1 MAPTLLDCWACRD
14 LQRFRAVLKG
24 TQLPSGKGD
33 GPSPSPRS
41 PAHRSFSTSVGTAA
55 GVPCPPSEVNRRDH
69 LGRTVLH
76 FIASCTEPW
85 GQDWLV
91 AVLAHP
97 GLNVNA
103 ADGENGWTPLHR
115 ALYHGNILTA
125 QLLLRRGA
133 GSGAADGRLKDY
145 EGLTPF
151 DLYNSTVTG
160 SAPSPGEA
168 GGKAVGPAARIPP
181 GELYAWGANRNY
193 SLGHGDGSDRALPER
208 VRVLRP
214 EDAERAAVEPGH
226 YFNRIG
232 IKDIVMNKYTTYVL
246 TDETSSNVR
255 CAGVGGNGRLGRSS
269 STQTKLETLKDF
281 HERAVAISVG
291 DDHTCIV
298 TETGHLYTFGHNKF
312 QQLGFVIEHGQGTVG
327 STQVPRSV
335 SGTSVATFGGITSG
349 PPIPASS
356 LDVQISPRRVVGT
369 LKKEEVL
376 GVAAGKLHTAAFTA
390 DALYTWGTN
399 TGQLGYDRNA
409 SAVQV
414 TPRKVTAI
422 TAAQKI
428 RNLAVSSFATACL
441 LHSGDVLI
449 LHNDSHFVL
458 RFPQPGFSSDMSVFR
473 PRQARPK
480 PLIKRLV
487 SGPNNQ
493 FAAISDMGD
502 VFTFSFGHPSEYGS
516 GSITSGNV
524 ASAKQLGVKP
534 QLIWSVRKNKKIG
547 AAEDVSLGQ
556 GSDLILTTESGHVF
570 VRSRPSDVQG
580 SGSGSAKG
588 KAGWRPI
595 PFLQRVIKV
604 AMNESGGYAAI
615 KAEVQLREIKPR
627 GRSLPDDLLDLLL
640 HLKAPS
646 QHGQGY
652 DAMRD
657 ITAEVTQFGLLSGED
672 EGGVSDEEY
681 DSDSDVTGTATE
693 NAVKTAKLIGEAV
706 RRWNIDGESNP
717 RLGAFSL
724 ATPPFGVDLFVIAG
738 KQYIPAHRAMVASRV
753 PLLSAAFERRCSN
766 EHTNLPRAVRVR
778 TPSIGV
784 ATLELP
790 DCSFPTALFLLQYLY
805 SDELPAVWTTSIG
818 MQIDKHYSA
827 AGIDRARVR
836 SELQG
841 LADLLQLPALKP
853 VIVSPVPRL
862 PTPTLRRDCAALF
875 RNGVDVEPS
884 QSAFHDV
891 ELQVKDRVVPAH
903 SVLLRRSPFFA
914 ALFQP
919 DWTCARWRDGKI
931 VVDMSHMRWDVF
943 RILIEH
949 IYTDRTTEL
958 FAGTDQDLKLD
969 SWIDFITEVLGAANE
984 MLLDRLKLVC
994 CALLRR
1000 LVLPNNVASLLSSA
1014 EFYHAIP
1021 LKDALM
1027 DYMARTMETL
1037 LERAMLEE
1045 LEPRL
1050 VRDLTVFVRQRQDDR
1065 MHRSQASDYVTA
1077 LVVKH
1082 QEYFDS
1088 LDLPPP
1094 SLHLLSQRIGKRAP
1108 RSPTHRPVSVHEDVT
1123 PSRAS
1128 TKPRGSRS
1136 PAVSPELKPVVSSL
1150 TPASSSNANDS
1161 GFMFSMDD
1169 DDGSMA
1175 QDLQQASPSLA
1186 AVATR
1191 ALKTTP
1197 SDFSLGSSRGSPSL
1211 GAWKAPTVQAEKGK
1225 MASQADE
1232 EASTFTKQ
1240 TGINLRNIMA
1250 AEQAR
1255 RPSGTAS
1262 ILNSASTSALPSGS
1276 STPVR
1281 TSSSSNVAG
1290 IESGVSGLTISGKL
1304 SQRDRRKQSIQQ
1316 QQPAAASSPTPAPA
1330 TPNRPA
1336 GNPWANSTASISTSS
1351 DRWSS
1356 GTPGS
1361 ASPWRTPASDQVVT
1375 PLSLGPSS
1383 QGEGGLGAPGR
1394 PPFVPRASSGL
1405 QQSLSQTSSS
1415 SLGPTFTP
1423 QKGVAKAAQRR
1434 GAGGDSPWGGS
1445 HANAG
1450 DLFATSPPASSSS
1463 LALDSRTPPSTSGP
1477 QSFAAI
1483 QEEERS
1489 RAEQAVA
1496 ATETM
1501 KRTTFAELI
1510 EQDRLDNEKRSKEDR
1525 DREAFEAWFE
1535 SESRKVQSQMPN
1547 PNEGGKRSNKPSG
1560 NRGRGRGK
1568 GGSSRND
1575 AQKPAK
1581 AEGGA
1586 SHKEAGSSAGT
1597 THKPKGRRGGAK
1609 AQGETLRAAQAT
1621 DQATD
1626 APSVPVAEAND

>member
-1 MAPTLLDCWACRD
+1 MSTL
-14 LQRFRAVLKG
+14 G
-24 TQLPSGKGD
+24 
-33 GPSPSPRS
+33 
-41 PAHRSFSTSVGTAA
+41 
-55 GVPCPPSEVNRRDH
+55 
-69 LGRTVLH
+69 
-76 FIASCTEPW
+76 
-85 GQDWLV
+85 
-91 AVLAHP
+91 
-97 GLNVNA
+97 GLNINA

-125 QLLLRRGA
+125 QLLLRRSA

-168 GGKAVGPAARIPP
+168 GGKAVGPAAKIPP

-214 EDAERAAVEPGH
+214 EDAERAAMEPGH

-255 CAGVGGNGRLGRSS
+255 CAGIGGNGRLGRSS

-327 STQVPRSV
+327 STQIPRSV
-335 SGTSVATFGGITSG
+335 SGTSVATFGGTTSG
-349 PPIPASS
+349 PPIPASNF
-356 LDVQISPRRVVGT
+356 DVQISPRRVVGT

-570 VRSRPSDVQG
+570 VRSRPSDAQG

-595 PFLQRVIKV
+595 PFLQRVVKV

-657 ITAEVTQFGLLSGED
+657 ITAEVTQLGLLSGED

-706 RRWNIDGESNP
+706 RRWNIEGESNP
-717 RLGAFSL
+717 RFGAFSL

-753 PLLSAAFERRCSN
+753 PLLSAALERRSSN
-766 EHTNLPRAVRVR
+766 EHINLPR
-778 TPSIGV
+778 
-784 ATLELP
+784 
-790 DCSFPTALFLLQYLY
+790 
-805 SDELPAVWTTSIG
+805 
-818 MQIDKHYSA
+818 M
-827 AGIDRARVR
+827 
-836 SELQG
+836 
-841 LADLLQLPALKP
+841 
-853 VIVSPVPRL
+853 
-862 PTPTLRRDCAALF
+862 
-875 RNGVDVEPS
+875 
-884 QSAFHDV
+884 
-891 ELQVKDRVVPAH
+891 
-903 SVLLRRSPFFA
+903 
-914 ALFQP
+914 P
-919 DWTCARWRDGKI
+919 DWTYARWRDGKI

-1169 DDGSMA
+1169 DDGAMA

-1225 MASQADE
+1225 MAMQADE
-1232 EASTFTKQ
+1232 EASTFTKP

-1262 ILNSASTSALPSGS
+1262 ILNSASNSALPLGS
-1276 STPVR
+1276 STP
-1281 TSSSSNVAG
+1281 
-1290 IESGVSGLTISGKL
+1290 
-1304 SQRDRRKQSIQQ
+1304 
-1316 QQPAAASSPTPAPA
+1316 
-1330 TPNRPA
+1330 
-1336 GNPWANSTASISTSS
+1336 
-1351 DRWSS
+1351 
-1356 GTPGS
+1356 
-1361 ASPWRTPASDQVVT
+1361 
-1375 PLSLGPSS
+1375 
-1383 QGEGGLGAPGR
+1383 
-1394 PPFVPRASSGL
+1394 
-1405 QQSLSQTSSS
+1405 SLSQTSSS

-1434 GAGGDSPWGGS
+1434 GPGGDSPWGGS

-1496 ATETM
+1496 ANETM

-1510 EQDRLDNEKRSKEDR
+1510 EQDRLDKQAVAARETMKRTTFAELIEQDRLDSEKRSKEDR

-1535 SESRKVQSQMPN
+1535 SESRKVRSQMTN
-1547 PNEGGKRSNKPSG
+1547 PNEGSKRSNKPNG

-1568 GGSSRND
+1568 SGSSRND
-1575 AQKPAK
+1575 ATQPSK

-1586 SHKEAGSSAGT
+1586 SQKEAGSSVET

-1609 AQGETLRAAQAT
+1609 AQGETFRAAQAT
-1621 DQATD
+1621 D
-1626 APSVPVAEAND
+1626 APSMPVAEAND